1 MTFEKYSDQLIFWLK
16 ELGYTHCFFV
26 AGGNIMHLLHSADAQ
41 MVCVPFVHEVT
52 AGMAA
57 EYFNQINGR
66 EGSKAFALVTAGPG
80 LTNIV
85 TAISGAFLE
94 ARDLLVIGGQ
104 VKTSDLATGNL
115 RQRGIQEIDGISIT
129 NSITKVNKRFLKPLD
144 KKEVLRAVHDGLSP
158 KQGPVFFEIPLDVQG
173 APAIA
178 ESSFTPP
185 NRKLA
190 KPPKVL
196 SALQGILQ
204 AERPI
209 ILLGGGL
216 SRSRTKQQY
225 ERLKA
230 LKMPVMTTWN
240 GADLYGAYE
249 SNYWGRPNTWGQ
261 RYSNVL
267 VQQSDYLI
275 AIGTR
280 LGMQQTGFNWQQFVA
295 NGRIIQIDIDKEE
308 LEKGHPKIEI
318 GLCMDANEFLEELL
332 NFCETNKH
340 TFDEWLS
347 FGDEVKT
354 LLPLSENSNEKKPG
368 YINSYDFML
377 DLSTQLRAGDAIV
390 PSSSGGAMTVA
401 MQTLRQPRDTFVITN
416 KSLASMGYGLGG
428 AIGAAFATKS
438 RVIHIEGDG
447 GFAQNLQDIGT
458 VAKQQLPI
466 KMFILCNKGY
476 ASIRMTQ
483 KSYFGGHYVGCDE
496 ETGLGL
502 PNWEALFSAYGIHS
516 LNLSSM
522 TPFEGLEVQQWLNND
537 SPCAFLVQISD
548 DQTYFPKIS
557 SQVTSKGSMESSP
570 IHFMTPPLE
579 KGISDLVFRYL
590 SKTKAAED
598 L

>member
-1 MTFEKYSDQLIFWLK
+1 LH
-16 ELGYTHCFFV
+16 G
-26 AGGNIMHLLHSADAQ
+26 LL
-41 MVCVPFVHEVT
+41 E
-52 AGMAA
+52 
-57 EYFNQINGR
+57 
-66 EGSKAFALVTAGPG
+66 
-80 LTNIV
+80 
-85 TAISGAFLE
+85 
-94 ARDLLVIGGQ
+94 
-104 VKTSDLATGNL
+104 
-115 RQRGIQEIDGISIT
+115 
-129 NSITKVNKRFLKPLD
+129 
-144 KKEVLRAVHDGLSP
+144 
-158 KQGPVFFEIPLDVQG
+158 
-173 APAIA
+173 
-178 ESSFTPP
+178 
-185 NRKLA
+185 
-190 KPPKVL
+190 
-196 SALQGILQ
+196 

-230 LKMPVMTTWN
+230 LKIPVMTTWN

-318 GLCMDANEFLEELL
+318 GLCMDANEFLEDLL
-332 NFCETNKH
+332 NFCEANKH
-340 TFDEWLS
+340 TFDEWLR
-347 FGDEVKT
+347 FGDEDKT
-354 LLPLSENSNEKKPG
+354 LLPLSENSNEKKSG

-466 KMFILCNKGY
+466 KMFIMCNKGY

-483 KSYFGGHYVGCDE
+483 KSYFGGRYVGCDE

-516 LNLSSM
+516 LNLSAM

-557 SQVTSKGSMESSP
+557 SKVTPEGSMESSP

-590 SKTKAAED
+590 SKTEAAED

>member
-1 MTFEKYSDQLIFWLK
+1 MTPEKYSDQLISWLK

-26 AGGNIMHLLHSADAQ
+26 AGGNIMHLLHSADSQ
-41 MVCVPFVHEVT
+41 MVCIPFVHEVT
-52 AGMAA
+52 AGIAA
-57 EYFNQINGR
+57 EYFNQINGK

-80 LTNIV
+80 LTNII

-115 RQRGIQEIDGISIT
+115 RQRGIQEIDGVALT
-129 NSITKVNKRFLKPLD
+129 AAITKVSRRFLQPLT
-144 KKEVLRAVHDGLSP
+144 KSEVSQSVLEGLRP

-173 APAIA
+173 SPAID
-178 ESSFTPP
+178 ESSLTLMEQKRPQP
-185 NRKLA
+185 SRLTE
-190 KPPKVL
+190 
-196 SALQGILQ
+196 ALDGLNG
-204 AERPI
+204 ARRPI

-216 SRSRTKQQY
+216 SRSKTKLQY

-230 LKMPVMTTWN
+230 LRIPVMTTWN
-240 GADLYGAYE
+240 GADLYGASE

-267 VQQSDYLI
+267 IQQSDYVF

-280 LGMQQTGFNWQQFVA
+280 LGMQQTGFNWQQFVP
-295 NGRIIQIDIDKEE
+295 NGRLIQIDIDQEE
-308 LEKGHPKIEI
+308 LDKGHPRIEI
-318 GLCMDANEFLEELL
+318 GLCMEADDFLEELL
-332 NFCETNKH
+332 SYLESTKIEFM
-340 TFDEWLS
+340 DWLK
-347 FGDEVKT
+347 FGDEVKK
-354 LLPLSENSNEKKPG
+354 LLPLSEAANDKKDG

-377 DLSTQLRAGDAIV
+377 ELSAQLRPGDAIV

-401 MQTLRQPRDTFVITN
+401 MQTLQQPRDSYVITD

-458 VAKQQLPI
+458 VAKQKLPI

-496 ETGLGL
+496 DTGLGL
-502 PNWEALFSAYGIHS
+502 PDWKSLFSAYGIKS
-516 LNLSSM
+516 INLEPED
-522 TPFEGLEVQQWLNND
+522 PFGRAEVQEWLSNEA
-537 SPCAFLVQISD
+537 PCAFLVPLAD

-557 SQVTSKGSMESSP
+557 SRVTPEGGMESNP
-570 IHFMTPPLE
+570 IHLMTPELE
-579 KGISDLVFRYL
+579 NGIAKQVFRYI
-590 SKTKAAED
+590 
-598 L
+598 